1 MQALTKEAIEDSAGI
16 SAEGIIQ
23 NHPDIENRAGLAL
36 TGMTVEEALREL
48 DGADDGQKFMYFYG
62 KK

>member
-1 MQALTKEAIEDSAGI
+1 MTTDRFSEILRKRSEEEKEAINEDVVEV

-36 TGMTVEEALREL
+36 TGMTVEEALL
-48 DGADDGQKFMYFYG
+48 A
-62 KK
+62 